1 MLLLCSLSTLY
12 PDTADTGDTLISVT
26 MQIWAYRDT
35 STVQLLTTLS
45 LVITPCH
52 RIKPQIS
59 YLKYLSASSTTV
71 KCN

>member
-1 MLLLCSLSTLY
+1 M
-12 PDTADTGDTLISVT
+12 AGDTLISLT
-26 MQIWAYRDT
+26 MQVLAYRDT

-59 YLKYLSASSTTV
+59 
-71 KCN
+71 